1 MVADKYER
9 YEVSYVP
16 EGLHIFAWQALPNL
30 GCGVIALV
38 LLAACFATDTPQI
51 GVSSIWP
58 DNMN

>member
-1 MVADKYER
+1 MVAGKYER

-51 GVSSIWP
+51 GVSSI
-58 DNMN
+58 